1 MSNARRVKRNLNKC
15 IQEISLSSDLYCRNP
30 GVDFSRK
37 RKLPFAEVMKAILC
51 FSGKSLNK
59 EMIEIFGCKNSIASV
74 SAFVQ
79 QREKIKAA
87 AFEALFHQFT
97 EQYAPVNPFSGYRLI
112 AVDGSHLIVPTNPDD
127 KESLFQINGATPYNL
142 YHLNALFDI
151 GSGTYIDAIVQKG
164 HGYSERRAFIDMIR
178 RLHSSI
184 PSIFLADRGFESFN
198 NMAHVQEL
206 GQYFLFRLKDSSGK
220 GLVSGFDL
228 TQYGETFDV
237 DFDLN
242 LTRKSTNYVK
252 ELCKDK
258 NHYKI
263 LKSTSTFDFLPK
275 KSRKSDPLIV
285 FNLKFRLVRIEISDG
300 KYEVIA
306 TNLNRKEFPPKKL
319 KEIYA
324 LRWGIETS
332 FRHLKYALTLNNF
345 HSKKEEC
352 ILQEIFAK
360 LTMYNFIQTI
370 ASQIIV
376 SKKDRKYT
384 YQINFSIAVHTCRN
398 LLLGCY
404 TPKDVEAVI
413 QRHILPIRIELHKP
427 RCQYPSAFVSFSY
440 RLT

>member
-1 MSNARRVKRNLNKC
+1 
-15 IQEISLSSDLYCRNP
+15 
-30 GVDFSRK
+30 
-37 RKLPFAEVMKAILC
+37 
-51 FSGKSLNK
+51 
-59 EMIEIFGCKNSIASV
+59 MIF
-74 SAFVQ
+74 F
-79 QREKIKAA
+79 
-87 AFEALFHQFT
+87 
-97 EQYAPVNPFSGYRLI
+97 
-112 AVDGSHLIVPTNPDD
+112 
-127 KESLFQINGATPYNL
+127 
-142 YHLNALFDI
+142 
-151 GSGTYIDAIVQKG
+151 
-164 HGYSERRAFIDMIR
+164 
-178 RLHSSI
+178 
-184 PSIFLADRGFESFN
+184 
-198 NMAHVQEL
+198 
-206 GQYFLFRLKDSSGK
+206 
-220 GLVSGFDL
+220 
-228 TQYGETFDV
+228 
-237 DFDLN
+237 
-242 LTRKSTNYVK
+242 
-252 ELCKDK
+252 
-258 NHYKI
+258 
-263 LKSTSTFDFLPK
+263 
-275 KSRKSDPLIV
+275 
-285 FNLKFRLVRIEISDG
+285 VRIEISDG